1 MTKTEAKETKMG
13 QERPERSM
21 ICLFKYA
28 EVVMATI
35 ASTDT
40 KPRGFASSVS
50 PHWADIIVTSW
61 PAELRCSHIMCE
73 STRADTRKKTP
84 TRKPRGRMH
93 GTADCAA
100 YAYEGI
106 LR

>member
-1 MTKTEAKETKMG
+1 MR

-35 ASTDT
+35 ASTHT

-61 PAELRCSHIMCE
+61 PDELRCSHIVCE
-73 STRADTRKKTP
+73 S
-84 TRKPRGRMH
+84 RGAEDAWPGH
-93 GTADCAA
+93 CTADCAA